1 MAIKS
6 SVILAMA
13 RHIQYCVEVLLKEIV
28 HFSGIPHIYSFLWVV
43 NAQTL
48 TKDEKE

>member
-1 MAIKS
+1 
-6 SVILAMA
+6 MA
-13 RHIQYCVEVLLKEIV
+13 RHIQYCVEVLFKEMV
-28 HFSGIPHIYSFLWVV
+28 RFSGIPHIYSFLWVV